1 MTQPDVES
9 TAEAELRLIRLGLDD
24 AAWWRLFER
33 DPHAIPFQHPAW
45 ARTVAECYGF
55 PAFGLAL
62 ADHEGRL
69 LAGIPVVETGGRLRG
84 RRWISLP
91 FTDACPPLMA
101 DRNDLRA
108 RLEKEVDAARLDA
121 GIDSVEVRAASARE
135 GAPGRPSGFQHLLQL
150 DPDADSV
157 FGGFKREVRKAI
169 RRAERSEVKVAR
181 AESETEL
188 TRTFYALH
196 AKTRQRLGVPVQP
209 RRYFALLWQRI
220 VEPGLGFLLLARA
233 AGRPVAAGVFL
244 AWNRTVIAKY
254 TASDDAAWSMRPNNA
269 IFWHAITWACENGYS
284 TWDFGR
290 TSAADEG
297 LRMFKRRWG
306 AEEVPLTY
314 NVIGRDKSSGWSGA
328 ERAARLARPLIRHAP
343 LFVCAGIGRAFYR
356 YAA

>member
-1 MTQPDVES
+1 MTQRTVES
-9 TAEAELRLIRLGLDD
+9 TPGTDFRLIRLGLDD
-24 AAWWRLFER
+24 GAWWRLFER
-33 DPHAIPFQHPAW
+33 DPHAIPFHHPIW
-45 ARTVAECYGF
+45 TRTLADCYGF

-62 ADHEGRL
+62 ADHEGSL

-108 RLEKEVDAARLDA
+108 RLEKELDAARLDA
-121 GIDSVEVRAASARE
+121 GIDSVEVRAAPAHE
-135 GAPGRPSGFQHLLQL
+135 GALGLSSGFQHLLQL
-150 DPDADSV
+150 DPDPDTV
-157 FGGFKREVRKAI
+157 FRGFTREVRKAI
-169 RRAERSEVKVAR
+169 RRAERSEVKVTR
-181 AESETEL
+181 AQGETDL

-196 AKTRQRLGVPVQP
+196 AKTRHRLGVPVQP
-209 RRYFALLWQRI
+209 RRYFTLLWQRI
-220 VEPGLGFLLLARA
+220 VEPGLGFVLVARA
-233 AGRPVAAGVFL
+233 AGRPLAAGVFL

-269 IFWHAITWACENGYS
+269 IFWHAIKWACENGYS

-290 TSAADEG
+290 TAAADEG
-297 LRMFKRRWG
+297 LRTFKRRWG
-306 AEEVPLTY
+306 AEELPLTY
-314 NVIGRDKSSGWSGA
+314 NVIGRKKTAEWSGA

-343 LFVCAGIGRAFYR
+343 LFICRGIGRAFYR